1 MCGIGAAISLD
12 RQRVPHLRAALGG
25 MNGLLAHRGPDG
37 SGEWLHPE
45 GHVGLTHRRLAII
58 GLERGD
64 QPMSDGDGN
73 WISYN
78 GEIYNYKS
86 LRRELGPS
94 LFTTDTDTEVIL
106 RLYREAGA
114 EGLRRLRGM
123 FAFALWDE
131 QRQELLVARDRFG
144 IKPLYYTVADGVLY
158 CASEVKALLP
168 FRPAVETDA
177 QALREYLTFQFPLG
191 GRTLFKGISELPSAH
206 VLHVKNGQLS
216 VRRWWEVE
224 YEHDFDHSEQYFVR
238 RLREIVVDS
247 VEAHLVSDVPVGAYV
262 SGGLDSSIIAS
273 IAARSSSDEFI
284 GFAGRFDAGPQYDE
298 AEHAR
303 NVASAAG
310 FSLRETTI
318 VPGDLVENLG
328 KIIYSLDFPVGGPG
342 SFPQYLVS
350 RDAARERKVVLGG
363 QGGDEIFGGYARYLL
378 AYFEQCIKAAI
389 EGTSH
394 LAQFVVT
401 YESIIPN
408 LESLREYKP
417 LIQSFWREGV
427 FADLDERYFRLVNR
441 APDLGGAVRWEVFGG
456 HSPYS
461 AFAEIFHAG
470 NVGKESY
477 FDRMTHFDFKTLLP
491 ALLQVEDRVSMAH
504 GLESRTPLVDH
515 EVVEFAAALP
525 ALVKFKGGELKR
537 MLRLALGDVLPE
549 AVARRKDKMGFPVP
563 LTEWARGPLRD
574 FVLDAFARGP
584 GRRDYLADDFAV
596 ERLLAEEAGFGRGLW
611 GLLSLELWQQQY
623 HDRGSHWRGLRDQ
636 MLRVDDYA
644 PAGGR

>member
-1 MCGIGAAISLD
+1 MCGIGVAISLD
-12 RQRVPHLRAALGG
+12 GRRVPHLRAALTG
-25 MNGLLAHRGPDG
+25 MNELLAHRGPDG

-45 GHVGLTHRRLAII
+45 GHIGLSHRRLAII

-94 LFTTDTDTEVIL
+94 RFTTDSDTEVIL
-106 RLYREAGA
+106 RLYRQAGVG
-114 EGLRRLRGM
+114 GLRRLRGM

-131 QRQELLVARDRFG
+131 QHRELLVARDRFG

-158 CASEVKALLP
+158 CASEAKALLP
-168 FRPAVETDA
+168 FRPAVETDT

-206 VLHVKNGQLS
+206 VLHVKDGQVS

-224 YEHDFDHSEQYFVR
+224 YEHDFDHSEQYFTR
-238 RLREIVVDS
+238 RLREIVSGS
-247 VEAHLVSDVPVGAYV
+247 VEAHLVADVPVGAYV

-273 IAARSSSDEFI
+273 IAAGSSSDELIAF
-284 GFAGRFDAGPQYDE
+284 FGRFDAGPRYDE

-303 NVASAAG
+303 LVASYAG

-318 VPGDLVENLG
+318 VPRDLVDNLG
-328 KIIYSLDFPVGGPG
+328 RIIYSLDFPVGGPG
-342 SFPQYLVS
+342 SLPQYLVS

-363 QGGDEIFGGYARYLL
+363 QGGDEIFGGYARYLV

-389 EGTSH
+389 EGTTH
-394 LAQFVVT
+394 HAQFVVT

-427 FADLDERYFRLVNR
+427 FGDLDERYFRLVNR
-441 APDLGGAVRWEVFGG
+441 APDLGGAIRWELFDGY
-456 HSPYS
+456 SPYS
-461 AFAEIFHAG
+461 EFAEIFHAG
-470 NVGKESY
+470 NVGRESY

-537 MLRLALGDVLPE
+537 MLRLALGDVLPA
-549 AVARRKDKMGFPVP
+549 AVAGRKDKMGFPVP
-563 LTEWARGPLRD
+563 LAEWARGPLRE
-574 FVLDAFARGP
+574 FVLDAFAPGI
-584 GRRDYLADDFAV
+584 GRRGYLADDFAV
-596 ERLLAEEAGFGRGLW
+596 ERLLDEEAGFGRGLW
-611 GLLSLELWQQQY
+611 GLLSLELWHQQY
-623 HDRGSHWRGLRDQ
+623 HDRGSHWRRLRDD